1 MRTGRTTVGS
11 LATHVWLPDG
21 PPRVVLV
28 ARTPYGAAGHA
39 AEGAG
44 WARHGIGLVVQD
56 VRGRHESPGVFRPY
70 SEDTTTDGPDLLAWV
85 RRWAGAPVVLLGTS
99 YGAHA
104 AIATAAVSEPD
115 GVVVAVPA
123 LGLGE
128 TARTRGGVFQL
139 ASRLGWWLAH
149 DVRRPWSDV
158 LAARRRDA
166 ERAALLATLRCPLL
180 AIGGTDDHFA
190 HDTLDLWAAWGGPA
204 RLVLGPWDHG
214 LAGAGRARRILA
226 WLDALLAGSTPA
238 GVETV
243 DRSGSVG
250 AHRPPVAVVRVDT
263 ATDREQWC
271 ASLVVRR
278 PDGSLR
284 EVAHGA
290 ALGPDVPL
298 GPVVLT
304 PAERASLELRV
315 ATDDFPRYARS
326 GHPLVPVPDHRLEL
340 VP

>member
-1 MRTGRTTVGS
+1 MRASRTTVGS
-11 LATHVWLPDG
+11 LSTHVWLPDG

-28 ARTPYGAAGHA
+28 ARTPYGAARHA

-56 VRGRHESPGVFRPY
+56 IRGRHESPGSFVPY
-70 SEDTTTDGPDLLAWV
+70 AEGATADGPDLLAWV
-85 RRWAGAPVVLLGTS
+85 RRWSGAPVVLVGTS

-104 AIATAAVSEPD
+104 ALATAAVSQPD

-128 TARTRGGVFQL
+128 TARTRGGVLQL

-158 LAARRRDA
+158 LTARRRDA
-166 ERAALLATLRCPLL
+166 ERAALVATLRCPLL

-204 RLVLGPWDHG
+204 QLVLGPWDHG
-214 LAGAGRARRILA
+214 LAGADRARRILA
-226 WLDALLAGSTPA
+226 WLDALLAGTPPA
-238 GVETV
+238 GVETI
-243 DRSGSVG
+243 DRSGG
-250 AHRPPVAVVRVDT
+250 IAARRPPRAVVHLDDSSSR
-263 ATDREQWC
+263 QWC

-278 PDGSLR
+278 PDGTCR

-290 ALGPDVPL
+290 ALGPTVTL

-304 PAERASLELRV
+304 PGERASLALRV

-326 GHPLVPVPDHRLEL
+326 GRAPTPVPDHRLEL